1 MNSVLFSQDDIAVV
15 DAATLQSLRALAAA
29 APLRRSRLCLHRTSD
44 DLIQEMVIAFAK
56 DSYVRVHR
64 HRHKSESFHVLEGM
78 LQVVFF
84 DDEGVET
91 RRIRLGDSASGL
103 PSLYR
108 LSCDAWHTVLVETES
123 VIIHETTNG
132 PFVPGEAE
140 FAAWSPDG
148 SQPAAVS
155 AFLNRLRSTVA
166 TEVLPNDPED
176 QRPTTVPERPALP
189 ANARPVSSI
198 RSDSSDQSP
207 RPQAPI
213 HEPPSHDPTLTALI
227 CNYNHGRFVARA
239 IEAML
244 AQSRP
249 ADEFIIV
256 DDGSTDDSVEIIR
269 GWVKRYPQIQFLQ
282 NERNL
287 GFHASFQRAI
297 TTATSDFLYSG
308 AADDQVLPGF
318 FAGAMELAAKYPQ
331 TGVISGQF
339 ISVNPSGERLS
350 IHGLSKIQTALFLD
364 PGRYL
369 QDVLNVEPATH
380 SLSASTIFRRQPLID
395 VGGCR
400 VELGSW
406 GDTFS
411 IQALGLRHGMC
422 YWPHPAMQWT
432 ILPGSLSQ
440 TTRSDPQKAMQIAQR
455 GAALMRSEPFRSL
468 FPEDYITRWT
478 RGFRQA
484 ISHEQLHAAIAG
496 HQALQQCCDDVA
508 RNAPPAFRL
517 LLKMLAFSIKALYFV
532 TFRVLRR
539 VVTSQIAQAGATQ
552 TETAQKT

>member
-15 DAATLQSLRALAAA
+15 DAATLQSLRVLAAA

-64 HRHKSESFHVLEGM
+64 HRHKSESFHVLEGV

-84 DDEGVET
+84 NDEGVET
-91 RRIRLGDSASGL
+91 RRIRLGDSASGF

-140 FAAWSPDG
+140 FASWSPDG
-148 SQPAAVS
+148 SQPAEVS
-155 AFLNRLRSTVA
+155 AFLNRLGSTAA
-166 TEVLPNDPED
+166 TALLPNDRED
-176 QRPTTVPERPALP
+176 PQRTTVSERLALP

-207 RPQAPI
+207 RPQPPR
-213 HEPPSHDPTLTALI
+213 HEPTLTALI
-227 CNYNHGRFVARA
+227 CNYNHGPFVARA

-269 GWVKRYPQIQFLQ
+269 SWVKRSPQIQFLQ

-339 ISVNPSGERLS
+339 ISVSPSGEHLS
-350 IHGLSKIQTALFLD
+350 THGLSKIQTALFLD

-380 SLSASTIFRRQPLID
+380 SLSAATVFRRQPLID

-411 IQALGLRHGMC
+411 IQALGLLHGMC

-440 TTRSDPQKAMQIAQR
+440 TTRSDPQKAMQIVQR

-508 RNAPPAFRL
+508 RTAPPAFRL

-552 TETAQKT
+552 IEAAQKT

>member
-15 DAATLQSLRALAAA
+15 DAATLQSLRVLAAA

-64 HRHKSESFHVLEGM
+64 HRHKSESFHVLEGV

-84 DDEGVET
+84 NDEGVET
-91 RRIRLGDSASGL
+91 RRIRLGDSASGF

-140 FAAWSPDG
+140 FASWSPDG
-148 SQPAAVS
+148 SQPAEVS
-155 AFLNRLRSTVA
+155 AFLNRLGSTAA
-166 TEVLPNDPED
+166 TALLPNDRED
-176 QRPTTVPERPALP
+176 PQRTTVPERLALP

-207 RPQAPI
+207 RPQPPR
-213 HEPPSHDPTLTALI
+213 HEPTLTALI
-227 CNYNHGRFVARA
+227 CNYNHGPFVARA

-269 GWVKRYPQIQFLQ
+269 SWVKRSPQIQFLQ

-350 IHGLSKIQTALFLD
+350 THGLSKIQTALFLD

-380 SLSASTIFRRQPLID
+380 SLSAATVFRRQPLID

-411 IQALGLRHGMC
+411 IQALGLLHGIC

-440 TTRSDPQKAMQIAQR
+440 TTRSDPQKAMQIVQR

-508 RNAPPAFRL
+508 RTAPPAFRL

-552 TETAQKT
+552 IEAAQKT

>member
-29 APLRRSRLCLHRTSD
+29 APLRRSRLCLHRPSD
-44 DLIQEMVIAFAK
+44 DLIQEMVIAFAQ

-64 HRHKSESFHVLEGM
+64 HRHKSESFHVLEGV

-84 DDEGVET
+84 NDEGVET

-148 SQPAAVS
+148 SQPAEVF
-155 AFLNRLRSTVA
+155 AFLNRLRSTAA
-166 TEVLPNDPED
+166 TEVLSNDRED
-176 QRPTTVPERPALP
+176 QRQTTVSEPPALP

-198 RSDSSDQSP
+198 RSDFLDQSP
-207 RPQAPI
+207 QSPRLQTPR
-213 HEPPSHDPTLTALI
+213 HEPTLTALI

-249 ADEFIIV
+249 ADELIIV
-256 DDGSTDDSVEIIR
+256 DDGSTDNSVEIIR
-269 GWVKRYPQIQFLQ
+269 SWVKRYPQIQFLQ

-318 FAGAMELAAKYPQ
+318 FAGVMELAAKYPQ

-350 IHGLSKIQTALFLD
+350 THGLSKIQTALFLD

-380 SLSASTIFRRQPLID
+380 SLSAATVFRRQPLID

-411 IQALGLRHGMC
+411 IQALGLLHGMC

-552 TETAQKT
+552 TETAEKT

>member
-1 MNSVLFSQDDIAVV
+1 
-15 DAATLQSLRALAAA
+15 
-29 APLRRSRLCLHRTSD
+29 
-44 DLIQEMVIAFAK
+44 
-56 DSYVRVHR
+56 
-64 HRHKSESFHVLEGM
+64 
-78 LQVVFF
+78 
-84 DDEGVET
+84 
-91 RRIRLGDSASGL
+91 
-103 PSLYR
+103 
-108 LSCDAWHTVLVETES
+108 
-123 VIIHETTNG
+123 
-132 PFVPGEAE
+132 
-140 FAAWSPDG
+140 
-148 SQPAAVS
+148 
-155 AFLNRLRSTVA
+155 
-166 TEVLPNDPED
+166 
-176 QRPTTVPERPALP
+176 
-189 ANARPVSSI
+189 
-198 RSDSSDQSP
+198 
-207 RPQAPI
+207 
-213 HEPPSHDPTLTALI
+213 
-227 CNYNHGRFVARA
+227 
-239 IEAML
+239 ML

-269 GWVKRYPQIQFLQ
+269 SWVKRSPQIQFLQ

-339 ISVNPSGERLS
+339 ISVSPSGERLS
-350 IHGLSKIQTALFLD
+350 THGLSKIQTALFLD

-380 SLSASTIFRRQPLID
+380 SLSAATVFRRQPLID

-411 IQALGLRHGMC
+411 IQALGLLHGMC

-440 TTRSDPQKAMQIAQR
+440 TTRSDPQKAMQIVQR

-508 RNAPPAFRL
+508 RTAPPAFRL

-552 TETAQKT
+552 IEAAQKT